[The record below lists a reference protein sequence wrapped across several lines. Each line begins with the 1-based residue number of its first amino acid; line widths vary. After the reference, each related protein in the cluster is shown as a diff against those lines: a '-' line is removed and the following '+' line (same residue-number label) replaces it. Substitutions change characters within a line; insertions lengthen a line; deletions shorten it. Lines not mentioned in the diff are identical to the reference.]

1 MEKKENYRIVII
13 GDIEKSDEKQTKIGY
28 EAVGGQ
34 RICYIPRQA
43 MISTT
48 KTSDGKT
55 AFLIQSCDLQHGIYD
70 VLQQFADLRAPYI
83 IDAEHI
89 ETVELLEYGGV
100 GNCTSEHRV
109 PELET
114 PKATSVK

>member
-1 MEKKENYRIVII
+1 
-13 GDIEKSDEKQTKIGY
+13 
-28 EAVGGQ
+28 
-34 RICYIPRQA
+34 

-55 AFLIQSCDLQHGIYD
+55 AFLIQSCDLQHGRYD

-89 ETVELLEYGGV
+89 ETVEILEYRGV